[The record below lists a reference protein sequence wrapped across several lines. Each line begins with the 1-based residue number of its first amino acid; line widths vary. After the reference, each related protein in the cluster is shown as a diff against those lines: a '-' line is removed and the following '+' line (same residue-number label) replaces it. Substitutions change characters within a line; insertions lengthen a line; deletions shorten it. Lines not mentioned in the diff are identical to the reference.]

1 MRGRFDILKRKM
13 PSKGCGSCRAFGLL
27 PRGDVCG
34 VGVGDGDGGAVV
46 SRGSGPAGSRVHVHR
61 ASGLRGPRGRAAGGE
76 VLMAGFTVSVDR
88 ADGERREVCAGC
100 CRAFGCYYRVG
111 TGVAAWPV
119 ACLALWGSLGRLL
132 ETLCCACP
140 YISRCLG
147 NCETL
152 HLKLFGELRNPTFHA
167 VWRIHSFSSVV
178 ITDLDNVGTQS
189 IILCQQL
196 SVGSLPPTP
205 SFVSSWHSKAIAR
218 KRALSTRRTDPA
230 KFLNQS
236 GVAALFFG

>member
-1 MRGRFDILKRKM
+1 M
-13 PSKGCGSCRAFGLL
+13 
-27 PRGDVCG
+27 
-34 VGVGDGDGGAVV
+34 DGDGGAVV

-119 ACLALWGSLGRLL
+119 ASLALWGSLGRLL

-152 HLKLFGELRNPTFHA
+152 HLKLFGELRSPTFHA

-205 SFVSSWHSKAIAR
+205 SFVSSWNSKAIAR
-218 KRALSTRRTDPA
+218 KRALSTQDPA
-230 KFLNQS
+230 CCSLQNRAFPPNMRAQREPQNRVRDRTTLNHTTQ
-236 GVAALFFG
+236 